1 MKRFSIDVRAAFIYT
16 KDMAILPIR
25 IWGDPILTRRAQAVD
40 RITNTE
46 RKLIKDMIETME
58 SADGAGLAAPQV
70 GVSKRIF
77 VFRRG
82 DDVLTL
88 INPRIIRRPGERK
101 IGSEGCLSIPGVQA
115 KVSRH
120 ARVTIAGRDETGK
133 PVEYECADD
142 DEQGR
147 AATCV
152 QHELDHLDGVLY
164 LDKVEPETLSWLI
177 ETVDEDGE
185 DDVILRKT
193 TLDAIKNAY
202 KTRQLPPNLH
212 ILDEL
217 RARVMKK

>member
-1 MKRFSIDVRAAFIYT
+1 
-16 KDMAILPIR
+16 MAILPIR

-40 RITNTE
+40 RITNVE

-82 DDVLTL
+82 DEIRAL
-88 INPRIIRRPGERK
+88 INPKIIRRPGEKK
-101 IGSEGCLSIPGVQA
+101 IGNEGCLSIPGVQA
-115 KVSRH
+115 KVLRHSR
-120 ARVTIAGRDETGK
+120 VIITGRDESGQT
-133 PVEYECADD
+133 VELDCEDG

-152 QHELDHLDGVLY
+152 QHELDHLDGVMY
-164 LDKVEPETLSWLI
+164 IGKVEPDTLSWLI

-185 DDVILRKT
+185 DDVILRPT
-193 TLDAIKNAY
+193 TIEAIKTAY
-202 KTRQLPPNLH
+202 SKRELPRDLH
-212 ILDEL
+212 ILDQL
-217 RARVMKK
+217 RDRIMKK